1 VSQLD
6 PSAPSARHTP
16 VALQIKPTPQSL
28 FVVQACSAK
37 ARVLQVPHAALG
49 ARAQRVLAH
58 CASLPQLRPF

>member
-1 VSQLD
+1 VVQS
-6 PSAPSARHTP
+6 
-16 VALQIKPTPQSL
+16 KPTPQSL
-28 FVVQACSAK
+28 FVAQACSAK